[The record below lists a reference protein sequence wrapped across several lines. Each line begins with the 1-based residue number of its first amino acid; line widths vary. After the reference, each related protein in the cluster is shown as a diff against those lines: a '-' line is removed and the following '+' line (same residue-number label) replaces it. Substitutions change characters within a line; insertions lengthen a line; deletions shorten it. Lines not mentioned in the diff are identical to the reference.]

1 MSIRGFLAPEVPAGL
16 ESVCESDD
24 DDSLDGETDW
34 MIMLFLDVLLGS
46 SAVAELDGKVAVLLL
61 VPWGLDAGLLF

>member
-1 MSIRGFLAPEVPAGL
+1 
-16 ESVCESDD
+16 
-24 DDSLDGETDW
+24 

-61 VPWGLDAGLLF
+61 VP